1 MEYKIFG
8 FITLFILLLSF
19 YPAFGQAAI
28 VDLPFRFTFL
38 ITDKTIYEPGDDILF
53 EAKFFNESPDHDIII
68 TMEAK
73 ATFLDNII
81 ISEPVT
87 IPKNSTGS
95 ITITIP
101 SNEDTYGRNIV
112 RLQASA
118 ISTTNDSLT
127 GSDTTLFQAVFED
140 EKVSYIPIALFI
152 IVVGLVGGFVYYST
166 RDLDEV

>member
-19 YPAFGQAAI
+19 YPAFGQAPI

-38 ITDKTIYEPGDDILF
+38 ITDKTIYESGDDILF
-53 EAKFFNESPDHDIII
+53 EAQIMNESPDHDIII

-73 ATFLDNII
+73 ASFLDNNLM
-81 ISEPVT
+81 SEPVT

-95 ITITIP
+95 VTITIP
-101 SNEDTYGRNIV
+101 SKEDTYGRNIV
-112 RLQASA
+112 RLHATA

-140 EKVSYIPIALFI
+140 EKVSYIPIALFL
-152 IVVGLVGGFVYYST
+152 IVVGIVGGFVYYST